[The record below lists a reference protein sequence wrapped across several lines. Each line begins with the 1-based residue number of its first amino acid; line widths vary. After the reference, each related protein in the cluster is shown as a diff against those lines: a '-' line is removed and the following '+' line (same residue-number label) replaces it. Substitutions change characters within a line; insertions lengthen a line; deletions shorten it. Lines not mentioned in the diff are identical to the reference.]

1 MKSLSKQNGMS
12 SLVLLFLLS
21 SVGFFV
27 LCAFKLV
34 PAYAENRYIEEAL
47 KSLGEEGSALPD
59 MTKGQIRKKL
69 NKFYMVNNVR
79 SKGAQEIKVER
90 TSKSTIVHVD
100 YEVRTPLFLNIEIVV
115 SFENYLDSSRPL
127 ECCRPPIKLG
137 KSE

>member
-12 SLVLLFLLS
+12 SLVMLFLLS

-34 PAYAENRYIEEAL
+34 PAYAENRYIQEAL
-47 KSLGEEGSALPD
+47 KSLAEDASALPD
-59 MTKGQIRKKL
+59 MTTGEIKKSL
-69 NKFYMVNNVR
+69 NKFYMVNNIR

-90 TSKSTIVHVD
+90 TSKSTIVHVN
-100 YEVRTPLFLNIEIVV
+100 YEVKTPLFLNIAVV
-115 SFENYLDSSRPL
+115 LNFENYLDSARPL
-127 ECCRPPIKLG
+127 ECCKPPLKLG